1 MPIRKAH
8 ARWEGSL
15 KEGRGQVD
23 VGSGAFKGAYSFA
36 SRFEEGPGTNPEELL
51 GAAHAGCFAMALSLG
66 AITATDARLPVLTL
80 STMDGFHSRGIELW
94 ALKTAARLFAALGGL
109 ALVLAVVGVYGVK
122 SYLVSQRTKEIGIR
136 IALGATAGD
145 VLQLVLRDGLFL
157 TGAGVLIGLPLAA
170 LVSLAFTKVFVEVG
184 GFDITVVSVSTAV
197 LALSSIAATL
207 IPARR
212 AARVVPLRALRT
224 E

>member
-1 MPIRKAH
+1 MHRRI
-8 ARWEGSL
+8 L
-15 KEGRGQVD
+15 
-23 VGSGAFKGAYSFA
+23 
-36 SRFEEGPGTNPEELL
+36 
-51 GAAHAGCFAMALSLG
+51 
-66 AITATDARLPVLTL
+66 
-80 STMDGFHSRGIELW
+80 
-94 ALKTAARLFAALGGL
+94 AALPARAALL

-184 GFDITVVSVSTAV
+184 GFE
-197 LALSSIAATL
+197 LGL
-207 IPARR
+207 
-212 AARVVPLRALRT
+212 VPDGASA
-224 E
+224 